1 MLENRFGLCDVS
13 AVFYTANLFRLYET
27 NRVVLATL
35 DSGAAHRAPAAADF
49 LLTPRLLLG
58 PVAASISPK
67 GLPASVSSCMPL
79 SALLRLRSSSGMCV
93 AAADQLEL
101 TANCIC

>member
-1 MLENRFGLCDVS
+1 MS

-27 NRVVLATL
+27 NRVVLAACGRKAATL
-35 DSGAAHRAPAAADF
+35 DSGAAHRDPAAADF
-49 LLTPRLLLG
+49 PLTPRLLLG